1 MSFTNSNDYLTGR
14 KPIPTGDGYGLMA
27 VRFELVL
34 ATADLALNAIG
45 AVGILAARRVPVALY
60 YDSDDLDTG
69 TPALVASV
77 GLLKADGTD
86 LSTAEADGGAV
97 WGSGITISQAGG
109 QVAVLS
115 QALARVTHTDGDRQI
130 GIKVTTAAATAASG
144 TVGLTLVYRS

>member
-27 VRFELVL
+27 VRFALVL

-45 AVGILAARRVPVALY
+45 AVGILAARCVPVALY

-86 LSTAEADGGAV
+86 LSTAVADDGEEWGSGLTTSHDGGA
-97 WGSGITISQAGG
+97 GG
-109 QVAVLS
+109 
-115 QALARVTHTDGDRQI
+115 
-130 GIKVTTAAATAASG
+130 
-144 TVGLTLVYRS
+144 GLCPRRT

>member
-27 VRFELVL
+27 VRFALVL

-45 AVGILAARRVPVALY
+45 AVGILAARCVPVALY

-86 LSTAEADGGAV
+86 LSTAEADGGA
-97 WGSGITISQAGG
+97 GRSEE
-109 QVAVLS
+109 
-115 QALARVTHTDGDRQI
+115 HTSELQSLMRNSHSVFCW
-130 GIKVTTAAATAASG
+130 KK
-144 TVGLTLVYRS
+144 